1 MDLILADL
9 SSITPQ
15 VREYIIEYMVRHPE
29 TRLCVSDPNNKVSK
43 QQIASKLQ
51 DMQVPYDL
59 ILTNVVTKHIPTI
72 AFKTMMLVHL
82 QSQADYNVVLV
93 VDTDQEALDMCKDA
107 GVPFV
112 YNPLTM
118 EASA

>member
-29 TRLCVSDPNNKVSK
+29 TQLCVSDPSNQVTK
-43 QQIASKLQ
+43 QEVASKLR
-51 DMQVPYDL
+51 DMQVPFDL
-59 ILTNVVTKHIPTI
+59 ILTNVVTKPIPSI

-82 QSQADYNVVLV
+82 QSSGDYDVVLV

-118 EASA
+118 GASA

>member
-15 VREYIIEYMVRHPE
+15 VREYIIEYLVRHPE
-29 TRLCVSDPNNKVSK
+29 TQLCVSDPNNQTSK
-43 QQIASKLQ
+43 QEIVQKLQ
-51 DMQVPYDL
+51 DMRVPFDL
-59 ILTNVVTKHIPTI
+59 ILTNVVAATIPTI
-72 AFKTMMLVHL
+72 TFKTMMLVHL
-82 QSQADYNVVLV
+82 QSQPEYNVVLA

-118 EASA
+118 GANT